1 MRQASTAAS
10 NFSRNTMVYR
20 PGILHLLARILLG
33 LLFVFGAYTK
43 LHFNGA
49 WHFQDY
55 HFFFAMA
62 IGTYRTMP
70 IWAVEWFARLLPWV
84 ELVLGALLITGVSKR
99 WVWLVSSAL
108 LLFMASM
115 PRAAFLGLASRTNP
129 ATELLADTG
138 LFLVAIAIAL
148 SAFQL
153 HRASQHRT

>member
-1 MRQASTAAS
+1 MRQSSTAAS
-10 NFSRNTMVYR
+10 KFSRNSVYQ
-20 PGILHLLARILLG
+20 PGSLHLLARILLG
-33 LLFVFGAYTK
+33 LIFVFGAYTK

-62 IGTYRTMP
+62 LGTYRTMP
-70 IWAVEWFARLLPWV
+70 IWAVEWFARLLPWL

-99 WVWLVSSAL
+99 WAWLVSSAL

-138 LFLVAIAIAL
+138 LFLVAIAAAL

-153 HRASQHRT
+153 HSPSEHQKT